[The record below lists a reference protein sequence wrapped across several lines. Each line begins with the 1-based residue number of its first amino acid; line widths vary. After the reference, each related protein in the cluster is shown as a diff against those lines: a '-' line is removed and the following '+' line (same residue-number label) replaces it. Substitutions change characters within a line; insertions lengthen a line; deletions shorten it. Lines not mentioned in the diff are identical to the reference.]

1 MNLDSDIK
9 TILFHATNTTRK
21 DKKDKKDKK
30 DNKDTTYY
38 TNKKTNIPHIRV
50 DASSWTFSEDVYSP
64 ENQLQVIQCIH
75 DNSYNFI
82 DNTSK
87 IALQQINKKLYSYK
101 QQDVLKHHYDTT
113 SFIYLQH
120 VIDTMLESE
129 LKCYYCQMSMN
140 VLYDIS
146 RESKQWTVDR
156 IDNNLGHN
164 VDNYYLACLE
174 CNLKRRCRNDD
185 KFRLYKQM
193 RLVKLE

>member
-1 MNLDSDIK
+1 MDLDIK
-9 TILFHATNTTRK
+9 TVLFTPIIHK
-21 DKKDKKDKK
+21 DKKDKCK
-30 DNKDTTYY
+30 
-38 TNKKTNIPHIRV
+38 NIKVQAKNLPHIRV
-50 DASSWTFSEDVYSP
+50 DACSWTFSEEVYCP
-64 ENQLQVIQCIH
+64 ENQLQVIKSIY
-75 DNSYNFI
+75 DNSYNCI

-87 IALQQINKKLYSYK
+87 IALQQINKKIYSYK
-101 QQDVLKHHYDTT
+101 QQDVLKHHFNQPK
-113 SFIYLQH
+113 FICLQH
-120 VIDTMLESE
+120 VIETMIASE
-129 LKCYYCQMSMN
+129 LKCYYCEKAMN

-156 IDNNLGHN
+156 IDNNVGHN